1 MYVCMSVTSLH
12 LKCTRFTYPLPHVLS
27 VVKTVTSQETHLSRE
42 LTYCVAENSSCY
54 QPSDTLFVV
63 HYQTSHNH
71 AYELETT
78 LLLHDPTQ
86 SKGGH
91 PNLQICNYTVT
102 LTLFCFFFLSHN
114 MSRHFVMKAWLFYC
128 QLSIIHQCD
137 DLSSRGEPERA
148 AH

>member
-63 HYQTSHNH
+63 HYQTSRNH

-86 SKGGH
+86 SKGW
-91 PNLQICNYTVT
+91 PPKFIDLQLHCNIDTV
-102 LTLFCFFFLSHN
+102 FFFLSRN